1 MGAVTLR
8 RIVASIPSAAPASV
22 RPSPWLL
29 LQQPISGPFL
39 RSSLCW
45 RNFCTTTANSEAM
58 RADMFMD
65 EVRYK
70 CKTGGLRNL
79 DQALSWFHGMI
90 RLRPLPLAADFALLL
105 GGRGQGR
112 WLAIPTPPLR
122 SHASTEDAGDHG
134 DRVGAANLRPR
145 PRIDLDLELEI
156 QVDSGIRTSNRRPD
170 LTLHGRLHPRGFGRP
185 LWVSA
190 TLVARPLWPSGLL
203 EKWEG
208 RSSSR
213 VNVVTYN
220 TVVMGLCKEGQL
232 AEAFKLFKKMMDKG
246 VEPTVVTY
254 DTLIHAVCSAG
265 HWEEVEALLKGMIQG
280 DIVPDV

>member
-1 MGAVTLR
+1 
-8 RIVASIPSAAPASV
+8 
-22 RPSPWLL
+22 
-29 LQQPISGPFL
+29 
-39 RSSLCW
+39 
-45 RNFCTTTANSEAM
+45 M

-105 GGRGQGR
+105 GV
-112 WLAIPTPPLR
+112 I
-122 SHASTEDAGDHG
+122 
-134 DRVGAANLRPR
+134 
-145 PRIDLDLELEI
+145 
-156 QVDSGIRTSNRRPD
+156 
-170 LTLHGRLHPRGFGRP
+170 
-185 LWVSA
+185 
-190 TLVARPLWPSGLL
+190 ARPLWPSGLL

-254 DTLIHAVCSAG
+254 DTLIHAVCSAE
-265 HWEEVEALLKGMIQG
+265 HWEEDGMLSEAESTFDAMIQRG
-280 DIVPDV
+280 IEPDVVTYNSLIAGYCLQNQMDGYCKGKAMDKAGIIYRDMFQKGLTPDHVTYNIIIGGFCQIGKMQAAEEL